1 MARKSRKA
9 AASVAA
15 VPAAPAAKV
24 WRCAVYARL
33 SCRNN
38 GLAGDSSLRAQVDF
52 VRDSLSGMEGVEVVG
67 VYEDNG
73 RTGTTFEGRAA
84 FDALMDEVRAGAVDC
99 IAVKDLSRFGRNMYE
114 TNTYLERIFPFLGVR
129 FVAVNDGLDTLQGD
143 GGIVVPFKGLVN
155 EMYAVETSRKVSAV
169 KHRQMEEGE
178 VIYGNTCYGYH
189 VVRGE
194 GRLDVDDATA
204 PFVPLAFSMFLDGE
218 RLVDIA
224 AALAEMGAPTPVDHL
239 DAQSS
244 AGYAGAWR
252 DRPWSARYVAK
263 MLDNPVY
270 VGTLVLGNTYRSLYD
285 GIPAHTVPEGERL
298 VFPDAH
304 PALVSA
310 EVFGRVRAKRRA
322 QKAAKRAQVAA
333 KEADRNA
340 MPDEL
345 AGVLFCAECG
355 GRMILDRRFNPK
367 TGEARGSVYKCRRH
381 HGRGCGNDV
390 RVAERALRIA
400 IMDEV
405 RVQVST
411 ALELDRVLPGLR
423 GSEGAVEERRRLQ
436 ASVDA
441 LAARAAALSRERQR
455 LYELYACGGVTLAEY
470 KEMQAEADGRA
481 ADCRAALEG
490 SHDRTVHEALE
501 SRRRPGGRRRGEQ
514 LHRQPAGHAA
524 LLRRARPGAFLPAR
538 RGVRRR
544 RLQRVELRTARGPAD
559 ASPVQGGA
567 RILRNREGFEPL
579 RQGVHRRRHLHRAGL
594 PLSAREVREHR
605 RGLRLGGVQP

>member
-9 AASVAA
+9 AASAA
-15 VPAAPAAKV
+15 APAAPAAKV

-33 SCRNN
+33 SNRNN
-38 GLAGDSSLRAQVDF
+38 GQAGDDSLRAQVDF
-52 VRDSLSGMEGVEVVG
+52 VRDSLSGMEVVG

-73 RTGTTFEGRAA
+73 RTGTTFEGRVA

-114 TNTYLERIFPFLGVR
+114 TSTYLERIFPFLGVR
-129 FVAVNDGLDTLQGD
+129 FIAVNDGLDTLQGD

-178 VIYGNTCYGYH
+178 VIYGNTCYGYR

-194 GRLDVDDATA
+194 GRLDVDDVTA

-270 VGTLVLGNTYRSLYD
+270 VGTLVLGNTYRSLCD
-285 GIPAHTVPEGERL
+285 GVPAHTVPEGERL

-304 PALVSA
+304 PALVTA
-310 EVFGRVRAKRRA
+310 EAFGRVRAKRRA

-345 AGVLFCAECG
+345 AGMLFCAECG
-355 GRMILDRRFNPK
+355 GRMILDRRFNSK

-400 IMDEV
+400 VMDEV

-455 LYELYACGGVTLAEY
+455 LYELYACGGVTLVEY
-470 KEMQAEADGRA
+470 KKMQVEADGMAVDCQA
-481 ADCRAALEG
+481 ALDAANRELADFDALLASDGAFEEAVAALEDLFTF
-490 SHDRTVHEALE
+490 SRDLVLAL
-501 SRRRPGGRRRGEQ
+501 
-514 LHRQPAGHAA
+514 
-524 LLRRARPGAFLPAR
+524 
-538 RGVRRR
+538 VRRIEVSRDGGIEIQFRFGDWRDRVASIER
-544 RLQRVELRTARGPAD
+544 RLA
-559 ASPVQGGA
+559 
-567 RILRNREGFEPL
+567 
-579 RQGVHRRRHLHRAGL
+579 
-594 PLSAREVREHR
+594 
-605 RGLRLGGVQP
+605 

>member
-15 VPAAPAAKV
+15 VSAAPAAKV
-24 WRCAVYARL
+24 WSCAVYARL

-38 GLAGDSSLRAQVDF
+38 GQAGDGSLRAQVDF

-114 TNTYLERIFPFLGVR
+114 TSTYLERIFPFLGVR
-129 FVAVNDGLDTLQGD
+129 FIAVNDGLDTLQGD

-178 VIYGNTCYGYH
+178 VIYGNTCYGYR

-194 GRLDVDDATA
+194 GRLDVVDATA

-224 AALAEMGAPTPVDHL
+224 SALAEMGAPTPVDHL

-244 AGYAGAWR
+244 AGYAGVWR

-304 PALVSA
+304 PALVPA

-423 GSEGAVEERRRLQ
+423 GSEAAVDERRRLQ

-441 LAARAAALSRERQR
+441 LASRAAALSRERQR

-481 ADCRAALEG
+481 ADCRAALDAANRELADFDALLASDG
-490 SHDRTVHEALE
+490 AFKEAVAALE
-501 SRRRPGGRRRGEQ
+501 DLFTFSRDLVLALVRRIEVSRDGGIEIQFRFGDWRDRVASIGRR
-514 LHRQPAGHAA
+514 LA
-524 LLRRARPGAFLPAR
+524 
-538 RGVRRR
+538 
-544 RLQRVELRTARGPAD
+544 
-559 ASPVQGGA
+559 
-567 RILRNREGFEPL
+567 
-579 RQGVHRRRHLHRAGL
+579 
-594 PLSAREVREHR
+594 
-605 RGLRLGGVQP
+605 

>member
-1 MARKSRKA
+1 MARKSRKT

-38 GLAGDSSLRAQVDF
+38 GQAGDGSLRAQVDF

-114 TNTYLERIFPFLGVR
+114 TSTYLERIFPFLGVR
-129 FVAVNDGLDTLQGD
+129 FIAVNDGLDTLQGD

-178 VIYGNTCYGYH
+178 VIYGNTCYGYR

-194 GRLDVDDATA
+194 GRLDVADATA

-224 AALAEMGAPTPVDHL
+224 SALAEMGAPTPVDHL

-244 AGYAGAWR
+244 AGYAGVWR

-270 VGTLVLGNTYRSLYD
+270 TGTLVLGNTYRSLCD
-285 GIPAHTVPEGERL
+285 GVPAHTVPEGERL

-304 PALVSA
+304 PALVTA
-310 EVFGRVRAKRRA
+310 EVFGRVRAKRHA

-423 GSEGAVEERRRLQ
+423 GSEAAVDERRRLQ

-481 ADCRAALEG
+481 ADCRAALDAANRELVDFDALLASDG
-490 SHDRTVHEALE
+490 AFEEAVAALE
-501 SRRRPGGRRRGEQ
+501 DLFTFSRDLVLALVRRIEVGRDGGIAVEFRFGDWRDKVASIGRR
-514 LHRQPAGHAA
+514 LA
-524 LLRRARPGAFLPAR
+524 
-538 RGVRRR
+538 
-544 RLQRVELRTARGPAD
+544 
-559 ASPVQGGA
+559 
-567 RILRNREGFEPL
+567 
-579 RQGVHRRRHLHRAGL
+579 
-594 PLSAREVREHR
+594 
-605 RGLRLGGVQP
+605 

>member
-1 MARKSRKA
+1 MARKSRKT

-38 GLAGDSSLRAQVDF
+38 GQAGDGSLRAQVDF

-114 TNTYLERIFPFLGVR
+114 TSTYLERIFPFLGVR

-143 GGIVVPFKGLVN
+143 GGIVVPFMGLVN

-178 VIYGNTCYGYH
+178 VIYGNTCYGYR

-194 GRLDVDDATA
+194 GRLDVDDVTA

-270 VGTLVLGNTYRSLYD
+270 VGTLVLGNTYRSLCD
-285 GIPAHTVPEGERL
+285 GVPAHTVPEGERL

-304 PALVSA
+304 PALVTA
-310 EVFGRVRAKRRA
+310 EAFGRVRAKRRA

-345 AGVLFCAECG
+345 AGMLFCAECG

-400 IMDEV
+400 VMDEI

-423 GSEGAVEERRRLQ
+423 SSDGAVEERKRLQ
-436 ASVDA
+436 AAVDA
-441 LAARAAALSRERQR
+441 LAARAATLSRERQR
-455 LYELYACGGVTLAEY
+455 LYELYACGGVTLVEY
-470 KEMQAEADGRA
+470 KKMQVEADGRA
-481 ADCRAALEG
+481 VDCQVALDAANRELADFDALLASDVAFEEAVAALEDLFTF
-490 SHDRTVHEALE
+490 SRDLVLAL
-501 SRRRPGGRRRGEQ
+501 
-514 LHRQPAGHAA
+514 
-524 LLRRARPGAFLPAR
+524 
-538 RGVRRR
+538 VRRIEVSRDGGIEIQFRFGDWRDRVASIER
-544 RLQRVELRTARGPAD
+544 RLA
-559 ASPVQGGA
+559 
-567 RILRNREGFEPL
+567 
-579 RQGVHRRRHLHRAGL
+579 
-594 PLSAREVREHR
+594 
-605 RGLRLGGVQP
+605 

>member
-9 AASVAA
+9 AAGAAA
-15 VPAAPAAKV
+15 VPSAPAAKV

-38 GLAGDSSLRAQVDF
+38 GQAGDGSLRAQVDF

-114 TNTYLERIFPFLGVR
+114 TSTYLERIFPFLGVR

-178 VIYGNTCYGYH
+178 VIYGNTCYGYR

-270 VGTLVLGNTYRSLYD
+270 VGTLVLGNTYRSLCD
-285 GIPAHTVPEGERL
+285 GVPAHTVPEGERL

-333 KEADRNA
+333 KEADRST

-390 RVAERALRIA
+390 RIAERALRIA
-400 IMDEV
+400 VMDEV

-423 GSEGAVEERRRLQ
+423 GSEVAVDEGRRLQ

-441 LAARAAALSRERQR
+441 LASRAAALSRERQR

-481 ADCRAALEG
+481 ADCRAALDAANRELA
-490 SHDRTVHEALE
+490 DFD
-501 SRRRPGGRRRGEQ
+501 
-514 LHRQPAGHAA
+514 A
-524 LLRRARPGAFLPAR
+524 LLVSDGAFKEAVAVLEDLFTFSRDLVLAL
-538 RGVRRR
+538 VRRIEVGRDGGIEIQFMFGDWRDRAASIER
-544 RLQRVELRTARGPAD
+544 RLA
-559 ASPVQGGA
+559 
-567 RILRNREGFEPL
+567 
-579 RQGVHRRRHLHRAGL
+579 
-594 PLSAREVREHR
+594 
-605 RGLRLGGVQP
+605 

>member
-9 AASVAA
+9 AASAA
-15 VPAAPAAKV
+15 APAAPAAKV

-33 SCRNN
+33 SNRNN
-38 GLAGDSSLRAQVDF
+38 GQAGDDSLRAQVDF

-114 TNTYLERIFPFLGVR
+114 TSTYLERIFPFLGVR
-129 FVAVNDGLDTLQGD
+129 FIAVNDGLDTLQGD

-178 VIYGNTCYGYH
+178 VIYGNTCYGYR

-194 GRLDVDDATA
+194 GRLDVDDVTA

-244 AGYAGAWR
+244 AGYAGVWR

-270 VGTLVLGNTYRSLYD
+270 VGTLVLGNTYRSLCD
-285 GIPAHTVPEGERL
+285 GVPAHTVPEGERL

-304 PALVSA
+304 PALVPA

-400 IMDEV
+400 VMDEV

-423 GSEGAVEERRRLQ
+423 GSEAAVDERRRLQ

-455 LYELYACGGVTLAEY
+455 LYGLYACGGVTLAEY

-481 ADCRAALEG
+481 ADCRAALEAASRELEDFDALLASDG
-490 SHDRTVHEALE
+490 AFEEAVAALE
-501 SRRRPGGRRRGEQ
+501 DLFTFSRDLVLALVGRIEVGRDGGIAVEFRFGDWRDR
-514 LHRQPAGHAA
+514 AA
-524 LLRRARPGAFLPAR
+524 SIE
-538 RGVRRR
+538 R
-544 RLQRVELRTARGPAD
+544 RLA
-559 ASPVQGGA
+559 
-567 RILRNREGFEPL
+567 
-579 RQGVHRRRHLHRAGL
+579 
-594 PLSAREVREHR
+594 
-605 RGLRLGGVQP
+605 

>member
-9 AASVAA
+9 ATGAA
-15 VPAAPAAKV
+15 VAPSAPASKV

-38 GLAGDSSLRAQVDF
+38 GQAGDGSLRAQVDF

-114 TNTYLERIFPFLGVR
+114 TSTYLERIFPFLGVR
-129 FVAVNDGLDTLQGD
+129 FIAVNDGLDTLQGD

-178 VIYGNTCYGYH
+178 VIYGNTCYGYR

-194 GRLDVDDATA
+194 NRLDVDDATA

-224 AALAEMGAPTPVDHL
+224 AALAEMGAPTPADHL

-270 VGTLVLGNTYRSLYD
+270 VGTLVLGNTYRSLCD
-285 GIPAHTVPEGERL
+285 GVPAHTVLEGERL

-304 PALVSA
+304 PALVPA

-390 RVAERALRIA
+390 RVAV
-400 IMDEV
+400 MDEV

-423 GSEGAVEERRRLQ
+423 GSEVAVDERRRLQ

-481 ADCRAALEG
+481 ADCRAALDAANRELADFDALLASDG
-490 SHDRTVHEALE
+490 AFKEAVAALE
-501 SRRRPGGRRRGEQ
+501 DLFTFSRD
-514 LHRQPAGHAA
+514 LVLA
-524 LLRRARPGAFLPAR
+524 L
-538 RGVRRR
+538 VRRIEVSRDGGIEIQFRFGDWRDRVASIER
-544 RLQRVELRTARGPAD
+544 RLA
-559 ASPVQGGA
+559 
-567 RILRNREGFEPL
+567 
-579 RQGVHRRRHLHRAGL
+579 
-594 PLSAREVREHR
+594 
-605 RGLRLGGVQP
+605 

>member
-1 MARKSRKA
+1 MARKSRKTVT
-9 AASVAA
+9 SVAA

-38 GLAGDSSLRAQVDF
+38 GQAGDGSLRAQVDF

-73 RTGTTFEGRAA
+73 RTGTTFEGRVA
-84 FDALMDEVRAGAVDC
+84 FDALMDEVRACAVDC

-114 TNTYLERIFPFLGVR
+114 TSTYLERIFPFLGVR
-129 FVAVNDGLDTLQGD
+129 FIAVNDGLDTLQGD

-178 VIYGNTCYGYH
+178 VIYGNTCYGYR

-204 PFVPLAFSMFLDGE
+204 PFVSLAFSMFLDGE

-224 AALAEMGAPTPVDHL
+224 SALAEMGAPTPVDHL

-244 AGYAGAWR
+244 AGYAGVWR

-304 PALVSA
+304 PALVPA

-345 AGVLFCAECG
+345 AGMLFCAECG

-423 GSEGAVEERRRLQ
+423 GSEAAVDERRRLQ

-481 ADCRAALEG
+481 ADCRAALDAANRELADFDALLDSDG
-490 SHDRTVHEALE
+490 AFEEAVAALE
-501 SRRRPGGRRRGEQ
+501 DLFTFSRD
-514 LHRQPAGHAA
+514 LVLAM
-524 LLRRARPGAFLPAR
+524 
-538 RGVRRR
+538 VRRIEVGRDGGIAVEFRFGDWRDRVASIER
-544 RLQRVELRTARGPAD
+544 RLA
-559 ASPVQGGA
+559 
-567 RILRNREGFEPL
+567 
-579 RQGVHRRRHLHRAGL
+579 
-594 PLSAREVREHR
+594 
-605 RGLRLGGVQP
+605 

>member
-15 VPAAPAAKV
+15 VPTAPAAKV

-114 TNTYLERIFPFLGVR
+114 TSTYLERIFPFLGVR
-129 FVAVNDGLDTLQGD
+129 FIAVNDGLDTLQGD

-178 VIYGNTCYGYH
+178 VIYGNTCYGYR

-194 GRLDVDDATA
+194 GRLDVDDVTA

-224 AALAEMGAPTPVDHL
+224 SALAEMGAPTPVDHL

-244 AGYAGAWR
+244 AGYAGVWR

-270 VGTLVLGNTYRSLYD
+270 TGTLVLGNTYRSLCD
-285 GIPAHTVPEGERL
+285 GVPAHAVPEGERL

-304 PALVSA
+304 PALVPA

-423 GSEGAVEERRRLQ
+423 VSEVAVDERRRLQ

-481 ADCRAALEG
+481 ADCRAALEAANRELEDFDALLA
-490 SHDRTVHEALE
+490 SDVAFEEAVAALE
-501 SRRRPGGRRRGEQ
+501 DLFTFSRD
-514 LHRQPAGHAA
+514 LVLA
-524 LLRRARPGAFLPAR
+524 L
-538 RGVRRR
+538 VRRIEVGRDGGIVIEFRFGDWRDRVASIER
-544 RLQRVELRTARGPAD
+544 RLA
-559 ASPVQGGA
+559 
-567 RILRNREGFEPL
+567 
-579 RQGVHRRRHLHRAGL
+579 
-594 PLSAREVREHR
+594 
-605 RGLRLGGVQP
+605 

>member
-38 GLAGDSSLRAQVDF
+38 GLAGDGSLRAQVDF
-52 VRDSLSGMEGVEVVG
+52 VCDSLSGMEGVEVVG

-114 TNTYLERIFPFLGVR
+114 TSTYLERIFPFLGVR
-129 FVAVNDGLDTLQGD
+129 FIAVNDGLDTLQGD

-155 EMYAVETSRKVSAV
+155 EMYAAETSRKVSAV

-178 VIYGNTCYGYH
+178 VIYGTTCYGYR

-204 PFVPLAFSMFLDGE
+204 PFVSLAFSMFLDGE

-224 AALAEMGAPTPVDHL
+224 STLAEMGAPTPVDHL

-244 AGYAGAWR
+244 AGYAGVWR

-285 GIPAHTVPEGERL
+285 RIPAHTVPEGERL

-304 PALVSA
+304 PALVPA

-400 IMDEV
+400 VMDEV

-423 GSEGAVEERRRLQ
+423 GSEAAVDERRRLQ

-481 ADCRAALEG
+481 ADCRAALDAANRELADFDALLASDG
-490 SHDRTVHEALE
+490 AFEEAVAALE
-501 SRRRPGGRRRGEQ
+501 DLFTFSRD
-514 LHRQPAGHAA
+514 LVLA
-524 LLRRARPGAFLPAR
+524 L
-538 RGVRRR
+538 VRRIEVGRDGGIRIEFRFGDWRDKVASIER
-544 RLQRVELRTARGPAD
+544 RLA
-559 ASPVQGGA
+559 
-567 RILRNREGFEPL
+567 
-579 RQGVHRRRHLHRAGL
+579 
-594 PLSAREVREHR
+594 
-605 RGLRLGGVQP
+605 

>member
-1 MARKSRKA
+1 MARKSRKT

-15 VPAAPAAKV
+15 VPAASAAKV
-24 WRCAVYARL
+24 WSCAVYARL

-38 GLAGDSSLRAQVDF
+38 GQAGDGSLRAQVDF

-114 TNTYLERIFPFLGVR
+114 TSTYLERIFPFLGVR
-129 FVAVNDGLDTLQGD
+129 FIAVNDGLDTLQGD

-178 VIYGNTCYGYH
+178 VIYGNTCYGYR

-194 GRLDVDDATA
+194 NRLDVDDATA
-204 PFVPLAFSMFLDGE
+204 PVVPLAFSMFLDGE

-224 AALAEMGAPTPVDHL
+224 SALAEMGAPTPVDHL

-244 AGYAGAWR
+244 AGYAGVWR

-270 VGTLVLGNTYRSLYD
+270 TGTLVLGNTYRSLCD
-285 GIPAHTVPEGERL
+285 GVPAHTVPEGERL

-304 PALVSA
+304 PALVPA
-310 EVFGRVRAKRRA
+310 EVFSRVRAKRRA

-400 IMDEV
+400 VMDEV

-423 GSEGAVEERRRLQ
+423 VSEVAVDERRRLQ

-481 ADCRAALEG
+481 ADCRAALDAANRELEDFDALLA
-490 SHDRTVHEALE
+490 SDVAFEEAVAALE
-501 SRRRPGGRRRGEQ
+501 DLFTFSRD
-514 LHRQPAGHAA
+514 LVLA
-524 LLRRARPGAFLPAR
+524 L
-538 RGVRRR
+538 VRRIEVGRDGGIVIEFRFGDWRDKVASIER
-544 RLQRVELRTARGPAD
+544 RLA
-559 ASPVQGGA
+559 
-567 RILRNREGFEPL
+567 
-579 RQGVHRRRHLHRAGL
+579 
-594 PLSAREVREHR
+594 
-605 RGLRLGGVQP
+605 

>member
-114 TNTYLERIFPFLGVR
+114 TSTYLERIFPFLGVR
-129 FVAVNDGLDTLQGD
+129 FVAVNDGLDPLQGD

-367 TGEARGSVYKCRRH
+367 TGEARGS
-381 HGRGCGNDV
+381 
-390 RVAERALRIA
+390 
-400 IMDEV
+400 
-405 RVQVST
+405 
-411 ALELDRVLPGLR
+411 
-423 GSEGAVEERRRLQ
+423 EGAVEERRRLQ

-481 ADCRAALEG
+481 ADCRAALEAANRELEDFDALLA
-490 SHDRTVHEALE
+490 SDVAFEEAVAALE
-501 SRRRPGGRRRGEQ
+501 DLFTFSRD
-514 LHRQPAGHAA
+514 LVLA
-524 LLRRARPGAFLPAR
+524 L
-538 RGVRRR
+538 VRRIEVGRDGGIVIEFRFGDWRDRVASIER
-544 RLQRVELRTARGPAD
+544 RLA
-559 ASPVQGGA
+559 
-567 RILRNREGFEPL
+567 
-579 RQGVHRRRHLHRAGL
+579 
-594 PLSAREVREHR
+594 
-605 RGLRLGGVQP
+605 

>member
-114 TNTYLERIFPFLGVR
+114 TSTYLERIFPFLGVR

-178 VIYGNTCYGYH
+178 VIYGNTCYGYR

-194 GRLDVDDATA
+194 GRLDVDDVTA

-244 AGYAGAWR
+244 AGYAGVWR

-285 GIPAHTVPEGERL
+285 GVPAHTVPEGERL

-304 PALVSA
+304 PALVTA

-423 GSEGAVEERRRLQ
+423 VSEVAVDERRRLQ

-481 ADCRAALEG
+481 ADCRAALDAANRELADFDALLASDG
-490 SHDRTVHEALE
+490 AFEEAVAALE
-501 SRRRPGGRRRGEQ
+501 DLFTFSRDLVLALVKRIEVGRDGGIAVEFRFGDWRDR
-514 LHRQPAGHAA
+514 AA
-524 LLRRARPGAFLPAR
+524 SIE
-538 RGVRRR
+538 R
-544 RLQRVELRTARGPAD
+544 RLA
-559 ASPVQGGA
+559 
-567 RILRNREGFEPL
+567 
-579 RQGVHRRRHLHRAGL
+579 
-594 PLSAREVREHR
+594 
-605 RGLRLGGVQP
+605 

>member
-1 MARKSRKA
+1 MARKSRKT

-15 VPAAPAAKV
+15 VSAAPAAKV
-24 WRCAVYARL
+24 WSCAVYARL

-38 GLAGDSSLRAQVDF
+38 GQAGDGSLRAQVDF

-114 TNTYLERIFPFLGVR
+114 TSTYLERIFPFLGVR
-129 FVAVNDGLDTLQGD
+129 FIAVNDGLDTLQGD

-178 VIYGNTCYGYH
+178 VIYGNTCYGYR

-194 GRLDVDDATA
+194 GRLDVDDAAA

-224 AALAEMGAPTPVDHL
+224 SALAEMGAPTPVDHL

-244 AGYAGAWR
+244 AGYAGVWR

-304 PALVSA
+304 PALVPA

-423 GSEGAVEERRRLQ
+423 GSEAAVDERRRLQ

-441 LAARAAALSRERQR
+441 LASRAAALSRERQR

-481 ADCRAALEG
+481 ADCRAALDAANRELADFDALLASDG
-490 SHDRTVHEALE
+490 AFKEAVAALE
-501 SRRRPGGRRRGEQ
+501 DLFAFSRD
-514 LHRQPAGHAA
+514 LVLA
-524 LLRRARPGAFLPAR
+524 L
-538 RGVRRR
+538 VRRIEVSRDGGIEIQFMFGDWRDRVASIER
-544 RLQRVELRTARGPAD
+544 RLA
-559 ASPVQGGA
+559 
-567 RILRNREGFEPL
+567 
-579 RQGVHRRRHLHRAGL
+579 
-594 PLSAREVREHR
+594 
-605 RGLRLGGVQP
+605 

>member
-1 MARKSRKA
+1 MARKSRKT

-15 VPAAPAAKV
+15 VSAAPAAKV
-24 WRCAVYARL
+24 WSCAVYARL

-38 GLAGDSSLRAQVDF
+38 GQAGDGSLRAQVDF

-114 TNTYLERIFPFLGVR
+114 TSTYLERIFPFLGVR
-129 FVAVNDGLDTLQGD
+129 FIAVNDGLDTLQGD

-178 VIYGNTCYGYH
+178 VIYGNTCYGYR

-224 AALAEMGAPTPVDHL
+224 SALAEMGAPTPVDHL

-244 AGYAGAWR
+244 AGYAGVWR

-304 PALVSA
+304 PALVPA

-390 RVAERALRIA
+390 RIA

-423 GSEGAVEERRRLQ
+423 GSEAAVDERRRLQ

-441 LAARAAALSRERQR
+441 LASRAAALSRERQR

-481 ADCRAALEG
+481 ADCRAALDAANRELADFDALLASDG
-490 SHDRTVHEALE
+490 AFKEAVAALE
-501 SRRRPGGRRRGEQ
+501 DLFTFSRD
-514 LHRQPAGHAA
+514 LVLA
-524 LLRRARPGAFLPAR
+524 L
-538 RGVRRR
+538 VRRIEVSRDGGIEIQFMFGDWRDRVASIER
-544 RLQRVELRTARGPAD
+544 RLA
-559 ASPVQGGA
+559 
-567 RILRNREGFEPL
+567 
-579 RQGVHRRRHLHRAGL
+579 
-594 PLSAREVREHR
+594 
-605 RGLRLGGVQP
+605 

>member
-114 TNTYLERIFPFLGVR
+114 TSTYLERIFPFLGVR
-129 FVAVNDGLDTLQGD
+129 FIAVNDGLDTLQGD

-178 VIYGNTCYGYH
+178 VIYGNTCYGYR

-224 AALAEMGAPTPVDHL
+224 AALAEMGAPTPADHL

-270 VGTLVLGNTYRSLYD
+270 VGTLVLGNTYRSLCD
-285 GIPAHTVPEGERL
+285 GVPAHAVPEGERL

-304 PALVSA
+304 PALVPA

-355 GRMILDRRFNPK
+355 GRMILDRRFNSK

-400 IMDEV
+400 VMDEV
-405 RVQVST
+405 RIQVST
-411 ALELDRVLPGLR
+411 ALELDWVLPGLR

-436 ASVDA
+436 ASADA

-470 KEMQAEADGRA
+470 KKMQVEADGSAVDCQA
-481 ADCRAALEG
+481 ALDAANRELADFDALLASDGAFKEAVAALEDLFTF
-490 SHDRTVHEALE
+490 SRDLVLAL
-501 SRRRPGGRRRGEQ
+501 
-514 LHRQPAGHAA
+514 
-524 LLRRARPGAFLPAR
+524 
-538 RGVRRR
+538 VRRIEVSRDGGIEIQFRFGDWRDRVASIER
-544 RLQRVELRTARGPAD
+544 RLA
-559 ASPVQGGA
+559 
-567 RILRNREGFEPL
+567 
-579 RQGVHRRRHLHRAGL
+579 
-594 PLSAREVREHR
+594 
-605 RGLRLGGVQP
+605 

>member
-38 GLAGDSSLRAQVDF
+38 GQA
-52 VRDSLSGMEGVEVVG
+52 
-67 VYEDNG
+67 
-73 RTGTTFEGRAA
+73 
-84 FDALMDEVRAGAVDC
+84 
-99 IAVKDLSRFGRNMYE
+99 
-114 TNTYLERIFPFLGVR
+114 
-129 FVAVNDGLDTLQGD
+129 GD

-178 VIYGNTCYGYH
+178 VIYGNTCYGYR

-224 AALAEMGAPTPVDHL
+224 AALAEMGAPTPADHL

-270 VGTLVLGNTYRSLYD
+270 VGTLVLGNTYRSLCD
-285 GIPAHTVPEGERL
+285 GVPAHTVPEGERL

-400 IMDEV
+400 VMDEV

-436 ASVDA
+436 ASADA

-470 KEMQAEADGRA
+470 KKMQVEADGSAVDCQA
-481 ADCRAALEG
+481 ALDAANRELADFDALLASDGAFKEAVAALEDLFTF
-490 SHDRTVHEALE
+490 SRDLVLAL
-501 SRRRPGGRRRGEQ
+501 
-514 LHRQPAGHAA
+514 
-524 LLRRARPGAFLPAR
+524 
-538 RGVRRR
+538 VRRIEVSRDGGIEIQFRFGDWRDRVASIER
-544 RLQRVELRTARGPAD
+544 RLA
-559 ASPVQGGA
+559 
-567 RILRNREGFEPL
+567 
-579 RQGVHRRRHLHRAGL
+579 
-594 PLSAREVREHR
+594 
-605 RGLRLGGVQP
+605 

>member
-9 AASVAA
+9 AASAA
-15 VPAAPAAKV
+15 APAAPAAKV

-33 SCRNN
+33 SNRNN
-38 GLAGDSSLRAQVDF
+38 GQAGDGSLRAQVDF

-114 TNTYLERIFPFLGVR
+114 TSTYLERIFPFLGVR

-178 VIYGNTCYGYH
+178 VIYGNTCYGYR

-224 AALAEMGAPTPVDHL
+224 AALAEMGAPTPADHL

-244 AGYAGAWR
+244 AGYAGVWR

-270 VGTLVLGNTYRSLYD
+270 VGTLVLGNTYRSLCD
-285 GIPAHTVPEGERL
+285 GVPAHTVPEGERL

-304 PALVSA
+304 PALVTA
-310 EVFGRVRAKRRA
+310 EAFGRVRAKRRA

-345 AGVLFCAECG
+345 AGMLFCAECG

-400 IMDEV
+400 VMDEI

-423 GSEGAVEERRRLQ
+423 SSDGAVEERKRLQ
-436 ASVDA
+436 AAVDA
-441 LAARAAALSRERQR
+441 LAARAATLSRERQR
-455 LYELYACGGVTLAEY
+455 LYELYACGGVTLVEY
-470 KEMQAEADGRA
+470 KKMQVEADGRA
-481 ADCRAALEG
+481 VDCQVALDAANRELADFDALLASDGAFEEAVAALEDLFTF
-490 SHDRTVHEALE
+490 SRDLVLAL
-501 SRRRPGGRRRGEQ
+501 
-514 LHRQPAGHAA
+514 
-524 LLRRARPGAFLPAR
+524 
-538 RGVRRR
+538 VRRIEVSRDGGIEIQFRFGDWRDRVASIER
-544 RLQRVELRTARGPAD
+544 RLA
-559 ASPVQGGA
+559 
-567 RILRNREGFEPL
+567 
-579 RQGVHRRRHLHRAGL
+579 
-594 PLSAREVREHR
+594 
-605 RGLRLGGVQP
+605 

>member
-1 MARKSRKA
+1 MARKSRKT
-9 AASVAA
+9 AASAAA
-15 VPAAPAAKV
+15 VPAALAAKV

-38 GLAGDSSLRAQVDF
+38 GQAGDGSLRAQVDF

-114 TNTYLERIFPFLGVR
+114 TSTYLERIFPFLGVR
-129 FVAVNDGLDTLQGD
+129 FIAVNDGLDTLQGD

-178 VIYGNTCYGYH
+178 VIYGNTCYGYR

-194 GRLDVDDATA
+194 GRLDVDDVTA

-224 AALAEMGAPTPVDHL
+224 SALAEMGAPTPVDHL

-244 AGYAGAWR
+244 TGYAGVWR

-270 VGTLVLGNTYRSLYD
+270 VGTLVLGNTYRSLCD
-285 GIPAHTVPEGERL
+285 GVPAHTVPEGERL

-304 PALVSA
+304 PALVPA
-310 EVFGRVRAKRRA
+310 EVFGRVCAKRRA

-423 GSEGAVEERRRLQ
+423 GSEAAVDERRRLQ

-441 LAARAAALSRERQR
+441 LASRAAALSRERQR

-481 ADCRAALEG
+481 ADCRAALDAANRELADFDALLASDG
-490 SHDRTVHEALE
+490 AFEEAVAALE
-501 SRRRPGGRRRGEQ
+501 DLFTFSRD
-514 LHRQPAGHAA
+514 LVLA
-524 LLRRARPGAFLPAR
+524 LAR
-538 RGVRRR
+538 RIEVGRDGGIAVEFRFGDWRDRAASIER
-544 RLQRVELRTARGPAD
+544 RLA
-559 ASPVQGGA
+559 
-567 RILRNREGFEPL
+567 
-579 RQGVHRRRHLHRAGL
+579 
-594 PLSAREVREHR
+594 
-605 RGLRLGGVQP
+605 

>member
-1 MARKSRKA
+1 MTRL
-9 AASVAA
+9 
-15 VPAAPAAKV
+15 

-38 GLAGDSSLRAQVDF
+38 GLAGDNGLQAGVDF

-114 TNTYLERIFPFLGVR
+114 TSTYLERIFPFLGVR

-178 VIYGNTCYGYH
+178 VIYGNTCYGYR

-270 VGTLVLGNTYRSLYD
+270 VGTLVLGSTYRSLYD

-322 QKAAKRAQVAA
+322 QKAAKRVQVAA

-390 RVAERALRIA
+390 RVAERALPSSWTRSG
-400 IMDEV
+400 
-405 RVQVST
+405 VQVST
-411 ALELDRVLPGLR
+411 ALELDRVLPRAQGAAR
-423 GSEGAVEERRRLQ
+423 AVEETPQ

-441 LAARAAALSRERQR
+441 LAARAAALSREQQR

-481 ADCRAALEG
+481 ADCRAALEAANRELEDFDALLA
-490 SHDRTVHEALE
+490 SDVAFEEAVAALE
-501 SRRRPGGRRRGEQ
+501 DLFAFSRD
-514 LHRQPAGHAA
+514 LVLA
-524 LLRRARPGAFLPAR
+524 L
-538 RGVRRR
+538 VRRIEVGRDGGIVIEFRFGDWRDRVASIER
-544 RLQRVELRTARGPAD
+544 RLA
-559 ASPVQGGA
+559 
-567 RILRNREGFEPL
+567 
-579 RQGVHRRRHLHRAGL
+579 
-594 PLSAREVREHR
+594 
-605 RGLRLGGVQP
+605 

>member
-1 MARKSRKA
+1 MARKSRKT

-15 VPAAPAAKV
+15 VSAAPAAKV
-24 WRCAVYARL
+24 WSCAVYARL

-38 GLAGDSSLRAQVDF
+38 GQAGDGSLRAQVDF

-114 TNTYLERIFPFLGVR
+114 TSTYLERIFPFLGVR
-129 FVAVNDGLDTLQGD
+129 FIAVNDGLDTLQGD

-178 VIYGNTCYGYH
+178 VIYGNTCYGYR

-224 AALAEMGAPTPVDHL
+224 SAPVDHL

-244 AGYAGAWR
+244 AGYAGVWR

-304 PALVSA
+304 PALVPA

-423 GSEGAVEERRRLQ
+423 GSEAAVDERRRLQ

-441 LAARAAALSRERQR
+441 LASRAAALSRERQR

-481 ADCRAALEG
+481 ADCRAALDAANRELADFDALLVSDG
-490 SHDRTVHEALE
+490 AFKEAVAALE
-501 SRRRPGGRRRGEQ
+501 DLFTFSRD
-514 LHRQPAGHAA
+514 LVLA
-524 LLRRARPGAFLPAR
+524 L
-538 RGVRRR
+538 VRRIEVSRDGGIEIQFMFGDWRDRVASIER
-544 RLQRVELRTARGPAD
+544 RLA
-559 ASPVQGGA
+559 
-567 RILRNREGFEPL
+567 
-579 RQGVHRRRHLHRAGL
+579 
-594 PLSAREVREHR
+594 
-605 RGLRLGGVQP
+605 

>member
-9 AASVAA
+9 AASAAA

-38 GLAGDSSLRAQVDF
+38 GLASDSSLRAQVDF

-114 TNTYLERIFPFLGVR
+114 TSTYLERIFPFLGVR
-129 FVAVNDGLDTLQGD
+129 FIAVNDGLDTLQGD

-178 VIYGNTCYGYH
+178 VIYGNTCYGYR

-194 GRLDVDDATA
+194 GRLDVDDVTA

-244 AGYAGAWR
+244 AGYAGVWR

-270 VGTLVLGNTYRSLYD
+270 TGTLVLGNTYRSLCD
-285 GIPAHTVPEGERL
+285 GVPAHAVPEGERL

-304 PALVSA
+304 PALVPA

-355 GRMILDRRFNPK
+355 GRMILDRRFNSK

-400 IMDEV
+400 VMDEV
-405 RVQVST
+405 RIQVST

-423 GSEGAVEERRRLQ
+423 GSEGAVEERRRLR
-436 ASVDA
+436 ASADA

-470 KEMQAEADGRA
+470 KKMQVEADGRA
-481 ADCRAALEG
+481 VDCQVALDAANRELADFDALLASDGAFEEAVAALEDLFTF
-490 SHDRTVHEALE
+490 SRDLVLAL
-501 SRRRPGGRRRGEQ
+501 
-514 LHRQPAGHAA
+514 
-524 LLRRARPGAFLPAR
+524 
-538 RGVRRR
+538 VRRIEVSRDGGIEIQFRFGDWRDRVASIER
-544 RLQRVELRTARGPAD
+544 RLA
-559 ASPVQGGA
+559 
-567 RILRNREGFEPL
+567 
-579 RQGVHRRRHLHRAGL
+579 
-594 PLSAREVREHR
+594 
-605 RGLRLGGVQP
+605 

>member
-9 AASVAA
+9 AAGVAA

-38 GLAGDSSLRAQVDF
+38 GLAGDSSLRVQVDF

-114 TNTYLERIFPFLGVR
+114 TSTYLERIFPFLGVR
-129 FVAVNDGLDTLQGD
+129 FIAVNDGLDTLQGD

-178 VIYGNTCYGYH
+178 VIYGNTCYGYR

-194 GRLDVDDATA
+194 GRLDVDDVTA

-244 AGYAGAWR
+244 AGYAGVWR

-270 VGTLVLGNTYRSLYD
+270 VGTLVLGNTYRSLCD
-285 GIPAHTVPEGERL
+285 GVPAHTVPEGERL

-304 PALVSA
+304 PALVTA

-355 GRMILDRRFNPK
+355 GRMIIDRRFNPK

-400 IMDEV
+400 VMDEV

-436 ASVDA
+436 ASADA

-470 KEMQAEADGRA
+470 KEVQAEADGRA
-481 ADCRAALEG
+481 VDCQAALDAASRELADFDALLASDGAFKEAVAALEDLFAFSRDLVLALVRRIEVSRDG
-490 SHDRTVHEALE
+490 GIEIQFRFGDWRDRVA
-501 SRRRPGGRRRGEQ
+501 SIGRR
-514 LHRQPAGHAA
+514 LA
-524 LLRRARPGAFLPAR
+524 
-538 RGVRRR
+538 
-544 RLQRVELRTARGPAD
+544 
-559 ASPVQGGA
+559 
-567 RILRNREGFEPL
+567 
-579 RQGVHRRRHLHRAGL
+579 
-594 PLSAREVREHR
+594 
-605 RGLRLGGVQP
+605 

>member
-15 VPAAPAAKV
+15 VPAVPAAKV

-38 GLAGDSSLRAQVDF
+38 GQAGDGSLRAQVDF

-114 TNTYLERIFPFLGVR
+114 TSTYLERIFPFLGVR

-178 VIYGNTCYGYH
+178 VIYGNTCYGYR

-204 PFVPLAFSMFLDGE
+204 SFVPLAFSMFLDGE

-224 AALAEMGAPTPVDHL
+224 SALAEMGAPTPVDHL

-244 AGYAGAWR
+244 AGYAGVWR

-270 VGTLVLGNTYRSLYD
+270 TGTLVLGNTYRSLCD
-285 GIPAHTVPEGERL
+285 GVPAHTVPEGERL

-304 PALVSA
+304 PALVTA

-322 QKAAKRAQVAA
+322 QKAARRAQVAA

-423 GSEGAVEERRRLQ
+423 GSEAAVDERRRLQ

-481 ADCRAALEG
+481 ADCRAALDAANRELVDFDALLASDG
-490 SHDRTVHEALE
+490 AFEEAVAALE
-501 SRRRPGGRRRGEQ
+501 DLFTFSRDLVLALVRRIEVGRDSGIAVEFRFGDWRDKVASIGRR
-514 LHRQPAGHAA
+514 LA
-524 LLRRARPGAFLPAR
+524 
-538 RGVRRR
+538 
-544 RLQRVELRTARGPAD
+544 
-559 ASPVQGGA
+559 
-567 RILRNREGFEPL
+567 
-579 RQGVHRRRHLHRAGL
+579 
-594 PLSAREVREHR
+594 
-605 RGLRLGGVQP
+605 

>member
-9 AASVAA
+9 AAGVAA

-52 VRDSLSGMEGVEVVG
+52 VRDSLSGMQGLEVVG

-84 FDALMDEVRAGAVDC
+84 LDALMDEVRAGAVDC

-114 TNTYLERIFPFLGVR
+114 TSTYLERIFPFLGVR
-129 FVAVNDGLDTLQGD
+129 FIAVNDGLDTLQGD

-178 VIYGNTCYGYH
+178 VIYGNTCYGYR

-194 GRLDVDDATA
+194 GRLDVDDVTA

-244 AGYAGAWR
+244 AGYAGVWR

-285 GIPAHTVPEGERL
+285 GVPAHTVPEGERL

-304 PALVSA
+304 PALVTA

-423 GSEGAVEERRRLQ
+423 VSEVAVDERRRLQ

-470 KEMQAEADGRA
+470 KEMRAEADGRA
-481 ADCRAALEG
+481 ADCRAALEAVNRELENFDALLA
-490 SHDRTVHEALE
+490 SDVAFEEAVAALE
-501 SRRRPGGRRRGEQ
+501 DLFTFSRD
-514 LHRQPAGHAA
+514 LVLA
-524 LLRRARPGAFLPAR
+524 L
-538 RGVRRR
+538 VRRIEVSRDGGIEIQFMFGDWRDRVASIER
-544 RLQRVELRTARGPAD
+544 RLA
-559 ASPVQGGA
+559 
-567 RILRNREGFEPL
+567 
-579 RQGVHRRRHLHRAGL
+579 
-594 PLSAREVREHR
+594 
-605 RGLRLGGVQP
+605 

>member
-9 AASVAA
+9 AAGAAA
-15 VPAAPAAKV
+15 VPSAPAAKV

-38 GLAGDSSLRAQVDF
+38 GQAGDGSLRAQVDF
-52 VRDSLSGMEGVEVVG
+52 VRDSLSSMEDVEVVG

-114 TNTYLERIFPFLGVR
+114 TSTYLERIFPFLGVR
-129 FVAVNDGLDTLQGD
+129 FIAVNDGLDTLQGD

-178 VIYGNTCYGYH
+178 VIYGNTCYGYR

-194 GRLDVDDATA
+194 GRLDVDDVTA

-224 AALAEMGAPTPVDHL
+224 SALAEMGAPTPVDHL

-244 AGYAGAWR
+244 AGYAGVWR

-304 PALVSA
+304 PALVPA

-423 GSEGAVEERRRLQ
+423 GSEAAVDERRRLQ

-441 LAARAAALSRERQR
+441 LASQAAALSRERQR

-481 ADCRAALEG
+481 ADCRAALDAANRELADFDALLVSDG
-490 SHDRTVHEALE
+490 AFKEAVAALE
-501 SRRRPGGRRRGEQ
+501 DLFAFSRD
-514 LHRQPAGHAA
+514 LVLA
-524 LLRRARPGAFLPAR
+524 L
-538 RGVRRR
+538 VRRIEVSRDGGIEIQFMFGDWRDRVASIER
-544 RLQRVELRTARGPAD
+544 RLA
-559 ASPVQGGA
+559 
-567 RILRNREGFEPL
+567 
-579 RQGVHRRRHLHRAGL
+579 
-594 PLSAREVREHR
+594 
-605 RGLRLGGVQP
+605 

>member
-114 TNTYLERIFPFLGVR
+114 TSTYLERIFPFLGVR

-224 AALAEMGAPTPVDHL
+224 AALAEMGAPTPVDNL

-481 ADCRAALEG
+481 ADCRAALEAANRELEDFDALLA
-490 SHDRTVHEALE
+490 SDVAFEEAVAALE
-501 SRRRPGGRRRGEQ
+501 DLFTFSRD
-514 LHRQPAGHAA
+514 LVLA
-524 LLRRARPGAFLPAR
+524 L
-538 RGVRRR
+538 VRRIEVGRDGGIVIEFRFGDWRDRVASIER
-544 RLQRVELRTARGPAD
+544 RLA
-559 ASPVQGGA
+559 
-567 RILRNREGFEPL
+567 
-579 RQGVHRRRHLHRAGL
+579 
-594 PLSAREVREHR
+594 
-605 RGLRLGGVQP
+605 

>member
-1 MARKSRKA
+1 MARKSRKT

-38 GLAGDSSLRAQVDF
+38 GQAGDGSLRAQVDF

-114 TNTYLERIFPFLGVR
+114 TSTYLERIFPFLGVR

-143 GGIVVPFKGLVN
+143 GGIVVPFMGLVN

-178 VIYGNTCYGYH
+178 VIYGNTCYGYR

-194 GRLDVDDATA
+194 GRLDVDDVTA

-270 VGTLVLGNTYRSLYD
+270 VGTLVLGNTYRSLCD
-285 GIPAHTVPEGERL
+285 GVPAHTVPEGERL

-304 PALVSA
+304 PALVTA
-310 EVFGRVRAKRRA
+310 EAFGRVRAKRRA

-345 AGVLFCAECG
+345 AGMLFCAECG

-400 IMDEV
+400 VMDEI

-423 GSEGAVEERRRLQ
+423 SSDGAVEERKRLQ
-436 ASVDA
+436 AAVDA

-455 LYELYACGGVTLAEY
+455 LYELYACGGVTLVEY
-470 KEMQAEADGRA
+470 KKMQVEADGRA
-481 ADCRAALEG
+481 VDCQVALDAANRELADFDALLASDGAFEEAVAALEDLFTF
-490 SHDRTVHEALE
+490 SRDLVLAL
-501 SRRRPGGRRRGEQ
+501 
-514 LHRQPAGHAA
+514 
-524 LLRRARPGAFLPAR
+524 
-538 RGVRRR
+538 VRRIEVSRDGGIEIQFRFGDWRDRVASIER
-544 RLQRVELRTARGPAD
+544 RLA
-559 ASPVQGGA
+559 
-567 RILRNREGFEPL
+567 
-579 RQGVHRRRHLHRAGL
+579 
-594 PLSAREVREHR
+594 
-605 RGLRLGGVQP
+605 

>member
-1 MARKSRKA
+1 MARKSRKT

-38 GLAGDSSLRAQVDF
+38 GQAGDGSLRAQVDF
-52 VRDSLSGMEGVEVVG
+52 VRDSLSGLEGGEVVG
-67 VYEDNG
+67 VYEDHG

-114 TNTYLERIFPFLGVR
+114 TSTYLERIFPFLGVR

-194 GRLDVDDATA
+194 GRLDVD
-204 PFVPLAFSMFLDGE
+204 GE

-224 AALAEMGAPTPVDHL
+224 SALAEMGAPTPVDHL

-322 QKAAKRAQVAA
+322 QKAAKRVQVAA

-400 IMDEV
+400 VMDEV

-436 ASVDA
+436 ASADA

-470 KEMQAEADGRA
+470 KKMQVEADGSA
-481 ADCRAALEG
+481 VECQAALEAANRELADFDALLASDG
-490 SHDRTVHEALE
+490 AFKEAVAALE
-501 SRRRPGGRRRGEQ
+501 DLFTFSRD
-514 LHRQPAGHAA
+514 LVLA
-524 LLRRARPGAFLPAR
+524 L
-538 RGVRRR
+538 VRRIEVSRDGGIEIQLRFGDWRDRVASIER
-544 RLQRVELRTARGPAD
+544 RLA
-559 ASPVQGGA
+559 
-567 RILRNREGFEPL
+567 
-579 RQGVHRRRHLHRAGL
+579 
-594 PLSAREVREHR
+594 
-605 RGLRLGGVQP
+605 

>member
-1 MARKSRKA
+1 MARKSRKT

-15 VPAAPAAKV
+15 VSAAPAAKV
-24 WRCAVYARL
+24 WSCAVYARL

-38 GLAGDSSLRAQVDF
+38 GQAGDGSLRAQVDF

-114 TNTYLERIFPFLGVR
+114 TSTYLERIFPFLGVR
-129 FVAVNDGLDTLQGD
+129 FIAVNDGLDTLQGD

-178 VIYGNTCYGYH
+178 VIYGNTCYGYR

-224 AALAEMGAPTPVDHL
+224 SALAEMGAPTPVDHL

-244 AGYAGAWR
+244 AGYAGVWR

-304 PALVSA
+304 PALVPA

-423 GSEGAVEERRRLQ
+423 GSEAAVDERRRLQ

-441 LAARAAALSRERQR
+441 LASRAAALSRERQR
-455 LYELYACGGVTLAEY
+455 STSCT
-470 KEMQAEADGRA
+470 
-481 ADCRAALEG
+481 
-490 SHDRTVHEALE
+490 
-501 SRRRPGGRRRGEQ
+501 
-514 LHRQPAGHAA
+514 HA
-524 LLRRARPGAFLPAR
+524 
-538 RGVRRR
+538 V
-544 RLQRVELRTARGPAD
+544 V
-559 ASPVQGGA
+559 
-567 RILRNREGFEPL
+567 
-579 RQGVHRRRHLHRAGL
+579 
-594 PLSAREVREHR
+594 
-605 RGLRLGGVQP
+605 

>member
-114 TNTYLERIFPFLGVR
+114 TSTYLERIFPFLGVR

-189 VVRGE
+189 VVRSE

-481 ADCRAALEG
+481 ADCRAALEAANRELEDFDAPLA
-490 SHDRTVHEALE
+490 SDVAFEEAVAALE
-501 SRRRPGGRRRGEQ
+501 DLFTFSRD
-514 LHRQPAGHAA
+514 LVLA
-524 LLRRARPGAFLPAR
+524 L
-538 RGVRRR
+538 VRRIEVGRDGGIVIEFRFGDWRDRVASIER
-544 RLQRVELRTARGPAD
+544 RLA
-559 ASPVQGGA
+559 
-567 RILRNREGFEPL
+567 
-579 RQGVHRRRHLHRAGL
+579 
-594 PLSAREVREHR
+594 
-605 RGLRLGGVQP
+605 

>member
-1 MARKSRKA
+1 MARKSRKT

-15 VPAAPAAKV
+15 VSAAPAAKV
-24 WRCAVYARL
+24 WSCAVYARL

-38 GLAGDSSLRAQVDF
+38 GQAGDGSLRAQVDF

-114 TNTYLERIFPFLGVR
+114 TSTYLERIFPFLGVR
-129 FVAVNDGLDTLQGD
+129 FIAVNDGLDTLQGD

-155 EMYAVETSRKVSAV
+155 EMYAVETSRKVLAV

-178 VIYGNTCYGYH
+178 VIYGNTCYGYR

-224 AALAEMGAPTPVDHL
+224 AALAEMGAPTPAD
-239 DAQSS
+239 
-244 AGYAGAWR
+244 AGAWR

-270 VGTLVLGNTYRSLYD
+270 VGTLVLGNTYRSLCD
-285 GIPAHTVPEGERL
+285 GVPAHAVPEGERL

-304 PALVSA
+304 PALVPA

-355 GRMILDRRFNPK
+355 GRMILDRRFNSK

-400 IMDEV
+400 VMDEV
-405 RVQVST
+405 RIQVST

-436 ASVDA
+436 ASADA
-441 LAARAAALSRERQR
+441 LAARAAALSRDRQR

-470 KEMQAEADGRA
+470 KKMQVEADGSAVDCQA
-481 ADCRAALEG
+481 ALDAANRELADFDARLASDGAVKEAVAALEDLLTF
-490 SHDRTVHEALE
+490 SRDLVLAL
-501 SRRRPGGRRRGEQ
+501 
-514 LHRQPAGHAA
+514 
-524 LLRRARPGAFLPAR
+524 
-538 RGVRRR
+538 VRRIEVSRDGGIEIQFRFGDWRDRVASIER
-544 RLQRVELRTARGPAD
+544 RLA
-559 ASPVQGGA
+559 
-567 RILRNREGFEPL
+567 
-579 RQGVHRRRHLHRAGL
+579 
-594 PLSAREVREHR
+594 
-605 RGLRLGGVQP
+605 

>member
-1 MARKSRKA
+1 MARKSRKT

-15 VPAAPAAKV
+15 VSAAPAAKV
-24 WRCAVYARL
+24 WSCAVYARL

-38 GLAGDSSLRAQVDF
+38 GQAGDGSLRAQVDF

-114 TNTYLERIFPFLGVR
+114 TSTYLERIFPFLGVR
-129 FVAVNDGLDTLQGD
+129 FIAVNDGLDTLQGD

-178 VIYGNTCYGYH
+178 VIYGNTCYGYR

-224 AALAEMGAPTPVDHL
+224 SALAEMGAPTPVDHL

-244 AGYAGAWR
+244 AGYAGVWR

-304 PALVSA
+304 PALVPA

-423 GSEGAVEERRRLQ
+423 GSEAAVDERRRLQ

-441 LAARAAALSRERQR
+441 LASRAAALSRERQR

-470 KEMQAEADGRA
+470 KEMQAEADRRA
-481 ADCRAALEG
+481 ADCRAALDAANRELADFDALLVSDG
-490 SHDRTVHEALE
+490 AFKEAVAALE
-501 SRRRPGGRRRGEQ
+501 DLFTFSRDLVLALVRRIEVSRDGGIEIQFMFGDW
-514 LHRQPAGHAA
+514 
-524 LLRRARPGAFLPAR
+524 RARVASIE
-538 RGVRRR
+538 R
-544 RLQRVELRTARGPAD
+544 RLA
-559 ASPVQGGA
+559 
-567 RILRNREGFEPL
+567 
-579 RQGVHRRRHLHRAGL
+579 
-594 PLSAREVREHR
+594 
-605 RGLRLGGVQP
+605 

>member
-114 TNTYLERIFPFLGVR
+114 TSTYLERIFPFLGVR
-129 FVAVNDGLDTLQGD
+129 FIAVNDGLDTLQGD

-178 VIYGNTCYGYH
+178 VIYGNTCYGYR

-194 GRLDVDDATA
+194 GRLDVDDVTA

-270 VGTLVLGNTYRSLYD
+270 VGTLVLGNTYRSLCD
-285 GIPAHTVPEGERL
+285 GVPAHTVPEGERL

-304 PALVSA
+304 PALVTA
-310 EVFGRVRAKRRA
+310 EAFGRVRAKRRA

-345 AGVLFCAECG
+345 AGMLFCAECG

-400 IMDEV
+400 VMDEV

-481 ADCRAALEG
+481 ADCRAALEAANRELEDFDALLA
-490 SHDRTVHEALE
+490 SDVAFEEAVAALE
-501 SRRRPGGRRRGEQ
+501 DLFTFSRD
-514 LHRQPAGHAA
+514 LVLA
-524 LLRRARPGAFLPAR
+524 L
-538 RGVRRR
+538 VRRIEVGRDGGIVIEFRFGDWRDRVASIER
-544 RLQRVELRTARGPAD
+544 RLA
-559 ASPVQGGA
+559 
-567 RILRNREGFEPL
+567 
-579 RQGVHRRRHLHRAGL
+579 
-594 PLSAREVREHR
+594 
-605 RGLRLGGVQP
+605 